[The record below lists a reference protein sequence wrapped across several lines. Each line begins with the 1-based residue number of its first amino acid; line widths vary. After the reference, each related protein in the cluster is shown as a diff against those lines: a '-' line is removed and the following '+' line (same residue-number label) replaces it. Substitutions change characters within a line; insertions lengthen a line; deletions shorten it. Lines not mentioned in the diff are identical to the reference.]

1 MARSKLE
8 AGSVVW
14 ITGAGKGIGRAL
26 SVELAKRGMKIAA
39 SARTRSDLQS
49 LVSQSTEL
57 AGSISSWPVDV
68 TEREEMSKTASAIEA
83 ELGSIDLLVCNAGTH
98 SPVTAVNFDADAFNQ
113 LLDINIMGVVNGIAP
128 VLPRMTARSSGR
140 IAVVSSVAGYRGLPS
155 APSYGATK
163 AALINM
169 CEALKPELEHSG
181 VKLHLVCPG
190 FVRTPLTDRN
200 SFHMPFLME
209 PEDAARRIADGIQRN
224 KFEITFPWRFVFWL
238 KLGRILPYWAY
249 FALTRRLAAAGR

>member
-1 MARSKLE
+1 MFF
-8 AGSVVW
+8 
-14 ITGAGKGIGRAL
+14 GRQVQPRMVTAQQAL
-26 SVELAKRGMKIAA
+26 PGMKEKGGGWILNIG
-39 SARTRSDLQS
+39 SAT
-49 LVSQSTEL
+49 STNPEL
-57 AGSISSWPVDV
+57 PYRD
-68 TEREEMSKTASAIEA
+68 SKTSAWIIGA
-83 ELGSIDLLVCNAGTH
+83 
-98 SPVTAVNFDADAFNQ
+98 
-113 LLDINIMGVVNGIAP
+113 
-128 VLPRMTARSSGR
+128 
-140 IAVVSSVAGYRGLPS
+140 
-155 APSYGATK
+155 YGATK

-249 FALTRRLAAAGR
+249 FALTRRLAAAGK